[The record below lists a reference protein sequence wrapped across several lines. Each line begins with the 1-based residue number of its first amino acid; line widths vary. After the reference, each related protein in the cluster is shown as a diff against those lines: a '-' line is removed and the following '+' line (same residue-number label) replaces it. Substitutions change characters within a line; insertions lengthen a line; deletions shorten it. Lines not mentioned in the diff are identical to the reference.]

1 MESRPAS
8 RRRFLGILLGLSAW
22 AFVSPA
28 GRWLGFDR
36 AEAEDVKAY
45 GLADFFKHRKSAE
58 VIGREYLMQSPDERN
73 LDTLLDRLLDGGGR
87 GAEFSVAGAGRRR
100 EMLRELTREDFARG
114 RVVKVGGWILSLTEA
129 RLCALAGVLGTSG

>member
-36 AEAEDVKAY
+36 AEAGDVKAY
-45 GLADFFKHRKSAE
+45 GLGGFFKHRRSAE
-58 VIGREYLMQSPDERN
+58 VIGREYLKQTPDERN
-73 LDTLLDRLLDGGGR
+73 TDILLDRLLEGGVNR
-87 GAEFSVAGAGRRR
+87 AEFAAAGAGRRR